1 MEQIS
6 DYVKRCRKEQHL
18 TQPELAQKAGV
29 GLRFLRELEQG
40 KQSLR
45 MDKVNQVLAYFGSSC
60 GVDENTAAKQDI
72 TKYRLSS
79 LEEPSDYMLEEIMH
93 QVCESAM
100 ESYSQAQKVLRHKLE
115 EILYARN
122 DSENRGRNN
131 SKAIH

>member
-1 MEQIS
+1 MEQIC
-6 DYVKRCRKEQHL
+6 DYVKKCRKEQHL

-45 MDKVNQVLAYFGSSC
+45 MDKVNQVLSYFGSSC

-79 LEEPSDYMLEEIMH
+79 LEEPSEYMLEEIMH

-100 ESYSQAQKVLRHKLE
+100 ESYSRAQEVLQNKLR
-115 EILYARN
+115 EI
-122 DSENRGRNN
+122 
-131 SKAIH
+131 KTIK